1 MPNPAAPASSAPV
14 TAGAAVARALSGTD
28 EKNSLTGIGS
38 ELVNP
43 AEDLSNR
50 ECGERL
56 GRPNLT
62 WAIELAGTFLYQGAF
77 AYQIVVS
84 LDRLV

>member
-1 MPNPAAPASSAPV
+1 MPNPAAPASFAPV
-14 TAGAAVARALSGTD
+14 TAGAVVTRALSGTD

-56 GRPNLT
+56 DGPNLT
-62 WAIELAGTFLYQGAF
+62 WVIELAGTFFYQGAF